1 MNANRRRIQKAEPFL
16 DDASQHFGSE
26 ATGPRRLVQYEQ
38 PVRLPERA
46 QDGFAVPGNECA
58 QVHYFDGEAVLLE
71 LDTGRY
77 FGLNGIGTRMWLLLL
92 EHGRVEPAY
101 HTLLGEYEVAEDR
114 LCGELL
120 GFVNCLASRHLLLLH
135 DD

>member
-1 MNANRRRIQKAEPFL
+1 MTTTLATRITIP
-16 DDASQHFGSE
+16 
-26 ATGPRRLVQYEQ
+26 
-38 PVRLPERA
+38 
-46 QDGFAVPGNECA
+46 DGVMFRDL
-58 QVHYFDGEAVLLE
+58 DGESVLLE

-92 EHGRVEPAY
+92 EHGRVEPAFR
-101 HTLLGEYEVAEDR
+101 TLLNEYEVPEDH

-120 GFVNCLASRHLLLLH
+120 GFVDRLASRHLLLLH

>member
-1 MNANRRRIQKAEPFL
+1 MTTTLATRITIP
-16 DDASQHFGSE
+16 
-26 ATGPRRLVQYEQ
+26 
-38 PVRLPERA
+38 
-46 QDGFAVPGNECA
+46 DGVMFRDL
-58 QVHYFDGEAVLLE
+58 DGEAVLLE